1 MNTGREY
8 SQIVSRAHDHLER
21 EHNTQELE
29 IDKESI
35 RRALRERAESALQDW
50 LDDEGYEGVEF
61 DVEVTII

>member
-8 SQIVSRAHDHLER
+8 SQIVSRTHDHLER

-35 RRALRERAESALQDW
+35 RRALSERAEFALQDW